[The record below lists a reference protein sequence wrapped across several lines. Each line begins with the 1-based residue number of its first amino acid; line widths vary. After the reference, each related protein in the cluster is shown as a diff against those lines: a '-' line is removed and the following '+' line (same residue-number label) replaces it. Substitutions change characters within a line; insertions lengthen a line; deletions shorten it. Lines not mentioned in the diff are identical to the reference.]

1 MSIINTRALAE
12 LEQALLDAHAK
23 APGDPPVQDW
33 PSSVAVRQI
42 KQHARR
48 GQPSELLE
56 FAISATDLRSSGA
69 CHPVAVLLSS
79 EEPWKLLG
87 ITEWLQD
94 TEQPIFA
101 TVVSLDVA
109 VLAGGPA
116 ASLVLQIRHVSDPF
130 WDAEAADAAEVLQR
144 MPMLGRASFKLREA
158 LQAPGAGAG
167 SSGKLA
173 LTLRRAEDGTGD
185 RDALAGCATLHVR
198 AAAGYPPNRLMEP
211 HATCNFA
218 FGLGAPEPRELR
230 VCEHMLPCAYGRSIP
245 CAVLAML
252 CADAEEHAA
261 AATRTGISVG
271 AGAGAVAAD
280 AGLAALW
287 ELQDAAG
294 WARLAKWLHELLRG
308 VQEGARPSGF
318 KESARKKERALA
330 PVPSNLQL
338 NLLEVQAT
346 GDRHAV
352 YPTVSVGAP
361 AAHCLGFADGG
372 AAGLAERLAQCA
384 RDDGR
389 RPPSSAT
396 RELSTAYAAR
406 CSVLMA
412 QAYATLGAAFALAC
426 QTHAARRNRAF
437 FAQLHRAGF
446 LLQTES
452 LLSTRGDDWG
462 MLQDLDEAWRYLG
475 AVQLVLVAPDGG
487 GSGSGDAG
495 AAVATAPAATAAAP
509 AAAAP
514 AAAAPAAAAA
524 AAANGDG
531 VSLRGG
537 RLAPALC
544 FTAAELGFADVKA
557 ARALGLES
565 DVPISVVPCLAT
577 QGINEEQTIAN
588 FLRTHTH
595 EQTQLNLRALATL
608 AEYQHRCAS
617 LEKAEA
623 AAAPAAAAAAAA
635 VTAAAAKAPN
645 RAKPAG
651 DKADRASARR
661 AEALGA
667 ATRRLQRQRELL
679 AQARRLLE
687 TPPESKNV
695 GFLHTVALLTR
706 LMSGARVTM
715 CKSGKDRT
723 AMAVTL
729 EHGLLLQEHGMMPE
743 LATHAVGIMRRRG
756 VRRHNVL
763 LNTKRRTYAF
773 NWMQQQAL
781 PEGYCPPEGS
791 AAGGKA

>member
-12 LEQALLDAHAK
+12 LEQALLDAHTK

-42 KQHARR
+42 KQQARR
-48 GQPSELLE
+48 DQPSELLE
-56 FAISATDLRSSGA
+56 FSISATDLRSSGV

-94 TEQPIFA
+94 TERPIFA
-101 TVVSLDVA
+101 TVVSFDVA
-109 VLAGGPA
+109 VLAGGA
-116 ASLVLQIRHVSDPF
+116 ASSLVLQIRHVSDPF

-158 LQAPGAGAG
+158 LRAPGAGAG

-173 LTLRRAEDGTGD
+173 LTLRRAADGTGD
-185 RDALAGCATLHVR
+185 SDALAGCATLEVR
-198 AAAGYPPNRLMEP
+198 AGGGYPPNRLMEP

-218 FGLGAPEPRELR
+218 FGLSAPEPRELR
-230 VCEHMLPCAYGRSIP
+230 VCEHILPCAYGRSIP

-261 AATRTGISVG
+261 AATRTGASVG
-271 AGAGAVAAD
+271 AGAGAAAAD

-287 ELQDAAG
+287 GLQDAAG

-308 VQEGARPSGF
+308 VREGARPSGF
-318 KESARKKERALA
+318 KPSARKKEKLLA
-330 PVPSNLQL
+330 PVPANLQL
-338 NLLEVQAT
+338 SLLEVQAA

-389 RPPSSAT
+389 GAPSSAT

-406 CSVLMA
+406 CAVLMA
-412 QAYATLGAAFALAC
+412 QAFATLGAAFALAC
-426 QTHAARRNRAF
+426 QAHAARRHRGF
-437 FAQLHRAGF
+437 FAQLRAAGF

-475 AVQLVLVAPDGG
+475 TVQLVMLPPDGV
-487 GSGSGDAG
+487 
-495 AAVATAPAATAAAP
+495 AAAAPAAPAAAP
-509 AAAAP
+509 AAAR
-514 AAAAPAAAAA
+514 AAAPAAAAA
-524 AAANGDG
+524 AAGGDG
-531 VSLRGG
+531 VWLRGG
-537 RLAPALC
+537 RLAPTLC
-544 FTAAELGFADVKA
+544 FTPAELGFADVTA
-557 ARALGLES
+557 ARSLGLEPG
-565 DVPISVVPCLAT
+565 VPIGVVPCLAT

-617 LEKAEA
+617 LEKADA
-623 AAAPAAAAAAAA
+623 AGKAAAPAAAPAAAATFAKRPNG
-635 VTAAAAKAPN
+635 AKA
-645 RAKPAG
+645 AG
-651 DKADRASARR
+651 DKADKAGARR
-661 AEALGA
+661 AEASSATAAA

-679 AQARRLLE
+679 AEARRLLE

-729 EHGLLLQEHGMMPE
+729 EHGLLLQEHGMVPE

-791 AAGGKA
+791 ATGGKA